1 MRVSGYPRKGG
12 SPVRWPPRLA
22 ADEKQVFSARRR
34 ECSAPKATASSLA
47 TVAAPLRSMQQSA
60 RSASKRSQ
68 PFRWGTLERL
78 DSARREF
85 SRRRRKAEVRRAP
98 AKTAGAPLRLGSVID
113 GAGTVGK
120 QKPSERWPRRLE
132 FLKLGTLELVESD
145 GRSHGDAVVRAGR
158 SDLNTDSRIPR
169 VSERLVAAKSI
180 TLGAV
185 PERHCGGVGL
195 RGRTLVESAGWT
207 GPPGV
212 GSCFGSV
219 RGVQAGSV

>member
-47 TVAAPLRSMQQSA
+47 TVAAPLRSMQQRLRGPHRSA
-60 RSASKRSQ
+60 RNRSDGALSSASIRLVGSSPVGGNQKQ
-68 PFRWGTLERL
+68 GERRP
-78 DSARREF
+78 RRL
-85 SRRRRKAEVRRAP
+85 
-98 AKTAGAPLRLGSVID
+98 GAPLRLGSVID

-120 QKPSERWPRRLE
+120 QTPSERRPRRLE
-132 FLKLGTLELVESD
+132 FLKLGTLELVDSD
-145 GRSHGDAVVRAGR
+145 GRSHRDAVVRAGR

-180 TLGAV
+180 TLAPV
-185 PERHCGGVGL
+185 PDQHCVGVGL

-212 GSCFGSV
+212 GSCFRSV